1 MIVLIQK
8 QHLNDS
14 FLLSLLV
21 SLKNYFFNLGKKY
34 VRDDNA
40 EDVVQWNLNN
50 RWMYGYYGKDKEGN
64 NLYIRNLDEEEHKKL
79 RIFIKD
85 SIIRLSSKKV
95 LSLKK
100 KVKGT
105 FP

>member
-1 MIVLIQK
+1 
-8 QHLNDS
+8 
-14 FLLSLLV
+14 
-21 SLKNYFFNLGKKY
+21 
-34 VRDDNA
+34 
-40 EDVVQWNLNN
+40 
-50 RWMYGYYGKDKEGN
+50 MYGYYGKDKEGN

-79 RIFIKD
+79 RVFIKD

-100 KVKGT
+100 KVTGT